1 MVIDDIK
8 ETKER
13 CMAFA
18 VGDICP
24 APAPPAA
31 AHHQSQPNR
40 LTAAECATF
49 SSLFFP
55 IRALSSSAL
64 APVH

>member
-1 MVIDDIK
+1 MLIDDIK

-24 APAPPAA
+24 APPAA
-31 AHHQSQPNR
+31 HNQTDR
-40 LTAAECATF
+40 
-49 SSLFFP
+49 
-55 IRALSSSAL
+55 
-64 APVH
+64 